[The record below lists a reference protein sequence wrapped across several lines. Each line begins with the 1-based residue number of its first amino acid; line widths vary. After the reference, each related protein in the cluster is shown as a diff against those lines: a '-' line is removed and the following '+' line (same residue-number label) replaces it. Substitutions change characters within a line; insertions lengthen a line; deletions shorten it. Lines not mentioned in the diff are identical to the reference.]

1 MVRTR
6 FPPIR
11 LRSQAAGG
19 FTMVEFLLAAFILAV
34 GLLGLGALQ
43 VATVAGGGGS
53 RTRMAAAALGNNA
66 LERVLAEAR
75 LVYQGYAGEA
85 EPASVDSRYTEP
97 GLSEWVERFDRDG
110 LPTAADPGFF
120 TVTVT
125 RSEPGGLPRSPL
137 AAAREFRATVVW
149 EEGAP
154 AARKSL
160 TLNRLITY

>member
-1 MVRTR
+1 MARTR
-6 FPPIR
+6 FPPSPL
-11 LRSQAAGG
+11 LRQGAGA

-53 RTRMAAAALGNNA
+53 RTRMAAAALGNNT

-75 LVYQGYAGEA
+75 LVYQGYGLGV
-85 EPASVDSRYTEP
+85 EPAQADPRYTEP

-110 LPTAADPGFF
+110 LPTAAESGFF
-120 TVTVT
+120 TVTVS
-125 RSEPGGLPRSPL
+125 RSEPGGLTPSPL
-137 AAAREFRATVVW
+137 ATAREFRATVVW

>member
-1 MVRTR
+1 MASTR
-6 FPPIR
+6 FPIR
-11 LRSQAAGG
+11 PGPSGA

-53 RTRMAAAALGNNA
+53 RTRMAAAALGNNV

-75 LVYQGYAGEA
+75 LVYQGYGLGGGSAQA
-85 EPASVDSRYTEP
+85 DPRYTEP
-97 GLSEWVERFDRDG
+97 GWSEWVERFDRDG
-110 LPTAADPGFF
+110 LPTAAEAGFF

-125 RSEPGGLPRSPL
+125 RSEPAGLPPSPL
-137 AAAREFRATVVW
+137 ATVREFRATVVW
-149 EEGAP
+149 AEGAP
-154 AARKSL
+154 AAPKSL